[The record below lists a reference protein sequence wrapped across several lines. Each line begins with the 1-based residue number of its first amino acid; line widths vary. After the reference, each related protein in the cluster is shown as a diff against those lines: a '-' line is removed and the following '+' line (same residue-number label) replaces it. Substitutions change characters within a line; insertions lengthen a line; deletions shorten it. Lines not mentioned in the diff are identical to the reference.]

1 MKQKP
6 KYNMWQNSLYMVSLA
21 WKVSKIVLLWA
32 AAQVILGVLSD
43 LLGLYMVPVVL
54 DTITAAERLSRLLSV
69 ILALTLCQL
78 LLGAG
83 SAYVDNNVL
92 FGRVHVRSSLITR
105 IHKKFCTTSY
115 PNIEDPEYLKRA
127 EKAFQ
132 VVSANNQAAEAIWD
146 TLVKLLNNGISL
158 LIYFALLVFMHPAIL
173 ILMIITSFAGFYA
186 EKYINEWRYRHREE
200 EAGYSQKLNYIINK
214 SGNYRFAKDLRIFG
228 MKDWLDE
235 LYHRTLRLYQDFCAK
250 SEWICLGA
258 DALEAV
264 FSLLRNGIAY
274 GYLIWMAVE
283 GRLGAAQFMLYFSA
297 AGGLASRIG
306 GILSDLNKLHKQ
318 SLDLS
323 LVREFLEE
331 KEPFCFEEGEALA
344 PDMDGEYTLALKDV
358 HFQYPGQEKETLSGI
373 DLTIRPGEK
382 LAIVGLNGAGKT
394 TLIKLLCGFL
404 DPTRGQVL
412 LNGQDIRRYNR
423 RDYYRLF
430 AAVFQQFFL
439 LAGNIEENVAQR
451 DGGIDRK
458 RLEHCIEMAGL
469 TEKVSSLPQGYDT
482 KLVKSVYEDAVEL
495 SGGEKQRLMLAR
507 ALYKEAPILVLDEP
521 TAALDPIAENDIY
534 QKYRQLTRGRTSVYI
549 SHRLASTRFC
559 DRIILLEN
567 GVIAEEGTH
576 EELIAKGGSYAGLF
590 EIQKKYYQE
599 GGARNEEE

>member
-1 MKQKP
+1 M
-6 KYNMWQNSLYMVSLA
+6 
-21 WKVSKIVLLWA
+21 
-32 AAQVILGVLSD
+32 
-43 LLGLYMVPVVL
+43 
-54 DTITAAERLSRLLSV
+54 
-69 ILALTLCQL
+69 
-78 LLGAG
+78 
-83 SAYVDNNVL
+83 
-92 FGRVHVRSSLITR
+92 
-105 IHKKFCTTSY
+105 
-115 PNIEDPEYLKRA
+115 
-127 EKAFQ
+127 
-132 VVSANNQAAEAIWD
+132 
-146 TLVKLLNNGISL
+146 
-158 LIYFALLVFMHPAIL
+158 
-173 ILMIITSFAGFYA
+173 
-186 EKYINEWRYRHREE
+186 
-200 EAGYSQKLNYIINK
+200 
-214 SGNYRFAKDLRIFG
+214 
-228 MKDWLDE
+228 
-235 LYHRTLRLYQDFCAK
+235 
-250 SEWICLGA
+250 
-258 DALEAV
+258 
-264 FSLLRNGIAY
+264 
-274 GYLIWMAVE
+274 
-283 GRLGAAQFMLYFSA
+283 
-297 AGGLASRIG
+297 
-306 GILSDLNKLHKQ
+306 
-318 SLDLS
+318 
-323 LVREFLEE
+323 
-331 KEPFCFEEGEALA
+331 
-344 PDMDGEYTLALKDV
+344 
-358 HFQYPGQEKETLSGI
+358 SGI

-382 LAIVGLNGAGKT
+382 LAVVGLNGAGKT

-451 DGGIDRK
+451 DGEIDRK